1 MGILFA
7 LLSAV
12 SWGFA
17 NVFARKAQLKG
28 RTDQW
33 SGLYISL
40 VVNNLFNLTVFAV
53 SLCLRMPSAWNATG
67 VLFFAAGGL
76 LNSFIGRGLIFLSI
90 SRLGAPKAGV
100 IKGFTPV
107 FVLFGGVFLLGE
119 ILSPTDYLGI
129 ALALTGVM
137 FVSLD
142 MLRADRVQMKDTGVR
157 GVSWQG
163 ILIGLAAAFFLAS
176 GNMSRKVGL
185 TYIPDS
191 ILGMTLS
198 GASGLLFMTLFL
210 LATGRL
216 KAALKAMRP
225 MDGAYFMSGLFAGLA
240 LLLLFLAFN
249 SLPISVAN
257 SFTASEPIFTMLASF
272 LILKQQDRITWRL
285 LLGGLMVIS
294 GAVVLI
300 LM

>member
-33 SGLYISL
+33 SGLFITL
-40 VVNNLFNLTVFAV
+40 VVNNLFNLIVFGV
-53 SLCLRMPSAWNATG
+53 SLFWHIPSTWNATG
-67 VLFFAAGGL
+67 LLFFAAGGL
-76 LNSFIGRGLIFLSI
+76 LNSCIGRGLIFLAI

-100 IKGFTPV
+100 IKGTTPV

-119 ILSPTDYLGI
+119 VLSPTDYMGI
-129 ALALTGVM
+129 ALALMGVM
-137 FVSLD
+137 VVSLD
-142 MLRADRVQMKDTGVR
+142 MLRSDRVIMKDTGVR
-157 GVSWQG
+157 GISWQG
-163 ILIGLAAAFFLAS
+163 ILIALTATLFLAS

-185 TYIPDS
+185 IYIPDS
-191 ILGMTLS
+191 ILGMTLG

-216 KAALKAMRP
+216 KMALKAMRP
-225 MDGAYFMSGLFAGLA
+225 MDGSYFMSGLFAGLA
-240 LLLLFLAFN
+240 LMLLFLAFN

-257 SFTASEPIFTMLASF
+257 SFTASEPIFTMLASY
-272 LILKQQDRITWRL
+272 LILKQQDKITWRL
-285 LLGGLMVIS
+285 VLGGVLVIT

-300 LM
+300 LL